1 MYIIVADH
9 ALALL
14 LHPEASLI
22 AVVHNVGLKS
32 VSCEPATGAVGS
44 SVNAVAWCAWE
55 DRRGNKSCQQF
66 AAHESGSSTFMTL
79 LPRDT
84 KSRVIDGLMRAACTR
99 KAHNLVVDLPPAT
112 TAAWLK

>member
-44 SVNAVAWCAWE
+44 SVTAVA
-55 DRRGNKSCQQF
+55 
-66 AAHESGSSTFMTL
+66 
-79 LPRDT
+79 
-84 KSRVIDGLMRAACTR
+84 
-99 KAHNLVVDLPPAT
+99 
-112 TAAWLK
+112 